1 MLKGTLYE
9 VNIGDNDMATVMS
22 SEREPTDVESLPE
35 YVRDQKLRSRD
46 SLEFVSSKPA
56 SAIDSLPLAS
66 NEPEGPQTDILEALW
81 PGVHQEFAH
90 PVRRPPSFYLTVGF
104 MGGAAISLVAVWLY
118 STVPSVV
125 AGFGKPNGN
134 TVVAQVTS
142 RGPATSGAAVTGSE
156 DTVAPTQPTYEVQ
169 SGDTLA
175 AIALH
180 NYKRVSPRL
189 LDEIC
194 AANNMKNA
202 NVLMLGQ
209 KITLPVYHPQA
220 RGAQSQSTSTV
231 SNSTG
236 VVQQ

>member
-1 MLKGTLYE
+1 MDIVLKGALYE
-9 VNIGDNDMATVMS
+9 VNIGENEMATVMS
-22 SEREPTDVESLPE
+22 SEREPTDLESLPE
-35 YVRDQKLRSRD
+35 YIREKKLRSRD
-46 SLEFVSSKPA
+46 SLEFVSSKPV
-56 SAIDSLPLAS
+56 SAIDTLPLAA
-66 NEPEGPQTDILEALW
+66 NEPEGPQTDVLEALW

-104 MGGAAISLVAVWLY
+104 MAGAAISLVAVWLY
-118 STVPSVV
+118 SMVPSMV
-125 AGFGKPNGN
+125 AGFGKSSGN

-142 RGPATSGAAVTGSE
+142 KGPVTTGAVAPGSE

-220 RGAQSQSTSTV
+220 RGAQTTST
-231 SNSTG
+231 TG
-236 VVQQ
+236 VAQQ